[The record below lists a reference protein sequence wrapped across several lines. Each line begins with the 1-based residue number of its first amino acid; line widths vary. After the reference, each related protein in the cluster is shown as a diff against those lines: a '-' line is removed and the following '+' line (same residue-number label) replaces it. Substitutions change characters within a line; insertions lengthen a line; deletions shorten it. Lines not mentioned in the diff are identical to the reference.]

1 VLELRHASGLDGL
14 DAPIPGAHLIPENS
28 ASLPGLVLQIIK
40 VDNATP
46 ATLPHLRSGLTIR
59 LAIRSISV
67 TSIRCAWCGPGRTPT
82 TAPGR
87 AESGSPKI
95 PSHQDVR
102 HRRCVRNTITN
113 KIPAAAVGSYTIS
126 VEARNLVTLLPNTTK
141 ATTAINAAKSVRY
154 YFSVDQSKMTPRR
167 QVVSTVKCAACH
179 SNVSFVHSGMRNDA
193 QECTLCLIQRRWT
206 ALRTRASTLDGRF
219 TSIHRGENL

>member
-1 VLELRHASGLDGL
+1 M
-14 DAPIPGAHLIPENS
+14 
-28 ASLPGLVLQIIK
+28 
-40 VDNATP
+40 
-46 ATLPHLRSGLTIR
+46 
-59 LAIRSISV
+59 
-67 TSIRCAWCGPGRTPT
+67 
-82 TAPGR
+82 
-87 AESGSPKI
+87 
-95 PSHQDVR
+95 
-102 HRRCVRNTITN
+102 TN
-113 KIPAAAVGSYTIS
+113 KIPPAAAGSYTIS
-126 VEARNLVTLLPNTTK
+126 VEARNAVTLLPGTTK
-141 ATTAINAAKSVRY
+141 ATTAMDAAKPVQY